1 MITFTSNKK
10 FLRERKCP
18 YTCFVDFKKTYDSI
32 CRQRLTY
39 KVEEFWITGNMV
51 EIFKTMYPTLKVS
64 LLYEGKISQS
74 VSKKYDLNK
83 AMCSVLFSPNF
94 L

>member
-1 MITFTSNKK
+1 MITFTLNKK
-10 FLRERKCP
+10 FLRERKCL
-18 YTCFVDFKKTYDSI
+18 YACFVDFKKAYNLI

-39 KVEEFWITGNMV
+39 KVEEFWITANIV
-51 EIFKTMYPTLKVS
+51 EIFKTMYPILKVS

-83 AMCSVLFSPNF
+83 AMCSVHFSANF